1 MPTTNSTL
9 TYNLLRL
16 LFLALVVLSSYANAV
31 NASEAEQSAESTPVE
46 EKKSTSSMTSLIHL
60 QLPLTG
66 NDDRLYQGQIQRV
79 IDKLSA
85 TQRESNQRPT
95 LIIELAPSSS
105 GEATEFE
112 RSIRLARF
120 LTSQRLSS
128 IKTIAYLP
136 KSIDGHAVLL
146 ALACEEIA
154 MAPDAQIGLAGK
166 DEDAGTPLE
175 PIIRAGYEQ
184 ISQARRTAPVTVAI
198 AMADRSVALT
208 QIETESGIDYVLN
221 KELTQARN
229 SESIVEETLLSPQG
243 DLAQFTGREARDI
256 GFVRYLASD
265 RKTLARL
272 LGTSAESL
280 NEDRAA
286 RDSWQPVMID
296 LEGPLTTNLGRR
308 IETIIGTEIKEN
320 GTNWFGIRID
330 SEGGDWQTALRLAKA
345 LAELN
350 RQEAHTVAYV
360 PRRAEGPAALVAL
373 ACHELVLQE
382 GAELKGSEPLDGKNL
397 GKFKLEPKDNKEAD
411 VENDDDK
418 KADDEGDNK
427 DDQDRR
433 LGAGKKPIN
442 RQEEDRFRAARDEL
456 NALIQTIREDLAPS
470 TTRTWSF
477 LAAVAD
483 ADFEV
488 SQYRNR
494 ETGEV
499 RLFTEAEL
507 ADQDDPRN
515 WQEESSL
522 VTAGEAVKLSSKQ
535 ASDLQVSDQ
544 TVLQFDDLA
553 ALYGFETVPRTAKP
567 NWALEF
573 VAALASPGFAALLLV
588 IGLVGLYIEIS
599 TPGLGIGGFIATL
612 AFTLFFWSKYL
623 DGTADW
629 LEAML
634 FVLGFIFLL
643 IELLVLPGFGIFGLG
658 GALLIVSSLILASQ
672 TFILPKTEA
681 QMSEL
686 RDTLATIIGSGV
698 AFMIIGIILRQYL
711 PHTSLFRHMT
721 QVQDEADRIEQANR
735 ETLAHYEH
743 LVGQSGIT
751 TTPLMPSGRA
761 EIVGEIVDVITNGEA
776 VEQGESVLVISAQAN
791 RVVVKPI
798 RS

>member
-1 MPTTNSTL
+1 MFKIISLRIRN
-9 TYNLLRL
+9 YLLVL
-16 LFLALVVLSSYANAV
+16 SLFLSSGLCYANEVSNENKQQALAAD
-31 NASEAEQSAESTPVE
+31 NNKTEAKVVQMVY
-46 EKKSTSSMTSLIHL
+46 IR
-60 QLPLTG
+60 LPLTG

-85 TQRESNQRPT
+85 TKQDSNERPT
-95 LIIELAPSSS
+95 LVLEIVPSES
-105 GEATEFE
+105 GKATEFE
-112 RSIRLARF
+112 RAIRLARF

-128 IKTIAYLP
+128 IKTVAYLP

-166 DEDAGTPLE
+166 DEDAGASLE

-184 ISQARRTAPVTVAI
+184 ISQARRTAPVSVAI
-198 AMADRSVALT
+198 AMADRSEALT

-221 KELTQARN
+221 KDLIEARDT
-229 SESIVEETLLSPQG
+229 ESIVEETLLSPQG

-265 RKTLARL
+265 RNSLARL
-272 LGTSAESL
+272 LGTTVESL
-280 NEDRAA
+280 NENRAT

-296 LEGPLTTNLGRR
+296 LEGPLTSNLGRR

-330 SEGGDWQTALRLAKA
+330 SEGGDWQTALRLAKT

-382 GAELKGSEPLDGKNL
+382 GAELKGSEPLDSKNL
-397 GKFKLEPKDNKEAD
+397 RKFKLEPKQNQDDA
-411 VENDDDK
+411 ENDDDK
-418 KADDEGDNK
+418 DKDEDDDK
-427 DDQDRR
+427 DRR
-433 LGAGKKPIN
+433 VGAGKKPVDP
-442 RQEEDRFRAARDEL
+442 QEDDRLREARDEL
-456 NALIQTIREDLAPS
+456 DALLQTIREDLTPS
-470 TTRTWSF
+470 TTRTWSL

-494 ETGEV
+494 ESGEV

-522 VTAGEAVKLSSKQ
+522 VTAGEAVKLSSEQ
-535 ASDLQVSDQ
+535 ASDFQVSDQ
-544 TVLQFDDLA
+544 TVSQFDDLA
-553 ALYGFETVPRTAKP
+553 ALYGFETTPRTAKP

-599 TPGLGIGGFIATL
+599 TPGLGIGGFIAAL

-698 AFMIIGIILRQYL
+698 AFMIIGIVLRQYL
-711 PHTSLFRHMT
+711 PHSSLFRHMT

-761 EIVGEIVDVITNGEA
+761 EIAGEIVDVITNGEA
-776 VEQGESVLVISAQAN
+776 VERGESVLVVSAQAN
-791 RVVVKPI
+791 RVVVKTI
-798 RS
+798 RA